1 MPTAASDAPGVTRP
15 PSRRELTRAR
25 TMEEIK
31 EHALAQIA
39 ASGPEALSLNAIA
52 RAMGMSGPALYRY
65 FASREDL
72 LGELVANGYD
82 DLADAMTQAVEA
94 GQAAGRPAPDQVR
107 ALGQATRTWARAQ
120 PHRYRL
126 IFATRYGSG
135 FTAPERTVPASQR
148 AMSAILS
155 ALSGVQPQWQREWSS
170 TAELDAQLRT
180 WISRSSEGPV
190 PPEGLLQAG
199 ILLWTR
205 LHGVLSL
212 ELEGVF
218 ASMGIDAG
226 LLYDQEIERFVS
238 L

>member
-1 MPTAASDAPGVTRP
+1 
-15 PSRRELTRAR
+15 
-25 TMEEIK
+25 MEEIK
-31 EHALAQIA
+31 EHALAQLA

-65 FASREDL
+65 FASREEL
-72 LGELVANGYD
+72 LGELVTNGYD
-82 DLADAMTQAVEA
+82 ELAEVLTKAVQAGPSA
-94 GQAAGRPAPDQVR
+94 GHPAAEQVR
-107 ALGQATRTWARAQ
+107 ALGHALRTWALGQ

-135 FTAPERTVPASQR
+135 FTVPERTVPASHR
-148 AMSAILS
+148 AMVAILS
-155 ALSGVQPQWQREWSS
+155 ALSGVQPQWRREWSS
-170 TAELDAQLRT
+170 TPELDAQLRA
-180 WISRSSEGPV
+180 WMAGKSEGPT
-190 PPEGLLQAG
+190 PPAGLLQAG

-226 LLYDQEIERFVS
+226 LMYDQEIERFIT